1 MGWYVGNGGGVSA
14 GGVEG
19 RAVEECLGGSGGG
32 G

>member
-19 RAVEECLGGSGGG
+19 RAVEEGLRIDLAGV
-32 G
+32 